1 MSIHNA
7 RSMYSMVAGF
17 KYRKDSVMEVSE
29 TEYKRCNSTH
39 PIFFSNTGNTIFSL
53 ERSGY
58 FYFIS
63 GAAGHCDK
71 GQRMIV
77 KVMGHDQDSP
87 ASSSSSAA
95 AAAARV
101 SGESVAVFSRVLLP
115 IAATHFLFLLRIHMI
130 SFT

>member
-1 MSIHNA
+1 
-7 RSMYSMVAGF
+7 
-17 KYRKDSVMEVSE
+17 MEVSE

-39 PIFFSNTGNTIFSL
+39 PIFFSNTGNTIFRL

-77 KVMGHDQDSP
+77 KVMGHDDPHSP
-87 ASSSSSAA
+87 TSSSAA
-95 AAAARV
+95 AAGV
-101 SGESVAVFSRVLLP
+101 SGKSVAMSSHVLLP
-115 IAATHFLFLLRIHMI
+115 VAAIHFLIVSLLHIHVI